1 MSSTIQKKGQ
11 GFSLKFYNEITQN
24 IDYIG
29 FYADEKEVLK
39 KANDIDIKYYKKY
52 PRLLPKGV
60 SINRNNFQLSVKGN
74 LVTSGKK
81 NILVGSAKTLKEIR
95 KTKLNV
101 IKCLFD

>member
-1 MSSTIQKKGQ
+1 MSSTIQKKGK

-39 KANDIDIKYYKKY
+39 KANEIDIKYYKKY

-60 SINRNNFQLSVKGN
+60 SINRNNFQLSVKGD

-81 NILVGSAKTLKEIR
+81 NVLVGSAKTLKEIR